1 MPRQRILTDDIVLD
15 RATRLFWQRGYA
27 ATTLRDLTAATGL
40 STAALY
46 HRFDDKDGL
55 FVRVVRHYA
64 DQGLSQRLER
74 LSAMTSPVRAIRTWF
89 DELVAA
95 SADDPQHRGCLLVN
109 TVLDGATMSAA
120 ARAMVRSRL
129 GEVEAF
135 FRNQL
140 VRAKVAGQIDPAIR
154 PAALAETLLA
164 TVLAIRVLA
173 RLDPDRKRLQRLAR
187 QALAPLTLK
196 LKAKAS

>member
-1 MPRQRILTDDIVLD
+1 MPRQRTLTDDLVLD
-15 RATRLFWQRGYA
+15 RATSLFWQRGYA

-40 STAALY
+40 SAAALY
-46 HRFDDKDGL
+46 HRFADKDGL
-55 FVRVVRHYA
+55 FVHVVRRYA

-74 LSAMTSPVRAIRTWF
+74 LAAMNSPVRAIRIWF
-89 DELVAA
+89 DELVAM

-109 TVLDGATMSAA
+109 TVLDGATMSEA

-135 FRNQL
+135 FRTQL
-140 VRAKVAGQIDPAIR
+140 ERAKVAGQIDPSIK
-154 PAALAETLLA
+154 PAAMAETLLA

-187 QALAPLTLK
+187 QVLAPLTLRR
-196 LKAKAS
+196 KATTA